1 MNNVVFRD
9 STPLIIR
16 WAGLVCRIKPQP
28 HSPDEAEVLL
38 VNLLRIRSMFLFI
51 IFAYL
56 E

>member
-9 STPLIIR
+9 STLPLLIR

-28 HSPDEAEVLL
+28 HSPDESEVLL
-38 VNLLRIRSMFLFI
+38 VNLLRMFLFI